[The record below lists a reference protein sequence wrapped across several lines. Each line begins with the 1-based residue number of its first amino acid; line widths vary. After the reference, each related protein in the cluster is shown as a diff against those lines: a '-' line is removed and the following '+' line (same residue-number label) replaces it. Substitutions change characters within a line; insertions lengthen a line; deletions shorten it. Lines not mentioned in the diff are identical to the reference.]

1 MILLQDVL
9 SLPVTR
15 PRRKHSRTSMM
26 SEAQRGQRAL
36 VMTGQFKKDLK
47 RARKRGL
54 PIKELEAVIDLILA
68 GEVLPP
74 QRRDHLL
81 TGDYAGF
88 RECHIRPDWLLIYL
102 DEPEICIVTAIRTG
116 SHSDLFQ

>member
-1 MILLQDVL
+1 
-9 SLPVTR
+9 
-15 PRRKHSRTSMM
+15 MM
-26 SEAQRGQRAL
+26 SEPQRGQRAL
-36 VMTGQFKKDLK
+36 VMTSQFKKDLK

-54 PIKELEAVIDLILA
+54 PIKELEAVIDLILT

-88 RECHIRPDWLLIYL
+88 RE
-102 DEPEICIVTAIRTG
+102 
-116 SHSDLFQ
+116 

>member
-1 MILLQDVL
+1 
-9 SLPVTR
+9 
-15 PRRKHSRTSMM
+15 MM
-26 SEAQRGQRAL
+26 SEPQRGQRAL
-36 VMTGQFKKDLK
+36 VMTSQFKKDLK

-81 TGDYAGF
+81 TGNYAGL

-102 DEPEICIVTAIRTG
+102 DEPEICVVTAIRTG